1 MKLKVKATI
10 TAFMLTVLLN
20 AGARAQQNRS
30 FAEHIRTVETIVN
43 DVTHFAEIHNIG
55 NYDMSS
61 IIQRLDLADINDCLY
76 FDYCTK
82 ENVDFYTFDSDLK
95 NLGNNRQ
102 LHCFLAAENK
112 WS

>member
-1 MKLKVKATI
+1 
-10 TAFMLTVLLN
+10 
-20 AGARAQQNRS
+20 
-30 FAEHIRTVETIVN
+30 
-43 DVTHFAEIHNIG
+43 
-55 NYDMSS
+55 MSS

-82 ENVDFYTFDSDLK
+82 ENVDFYIFDSDLK